1 MDFVEKEPE
10 AKNEPQAEAS
20 IETVKE
26 MKPVIHQLT
35 DDEKDI
41 EVNDEVE
48 IIPITKSTSNGEV
61 RYALDDYELE
71 ESSINKVAE
80 TTSKDND
87 VEVDADLNMFVKGSS
102 EDNSV
107 LSEDSDADTSDPLNL
122 PISELLKSRADE
134 RRKKMKAFNYKFNNQ
149 KIDDIEKIPAY
160 KRQGLDLEEGQHSSD
175 LNSSRTMLGTDDNND
190 IQLRSN
196 NSFLHDNVD

>member
-1 MDFVEKEPE
+1 MSAESEPL
-10 AKNEPQAEAS
+10 S
-20 IETVKE
+20 
-26 MKPVIHQLT
+26 
-35 DDEKDI
+35 
-41 EVNDEVE
+41 
-48 IIPITKSTSNGEV
+48 
-61 RYALDDYELE
+61 
-71 ESSINKVAE
+71 
-80 TTSKDND
+80 
-87 VEVDADLNMFVKGSS
+87 
-102 EDNSV
+102 SV